1 MPDVAVLA
9 TLLERKIFIES
20 ALEQRLPSVDAEPR
34 EVHAAMH
41 YAVMN
46 GGKRIRPVIALATA
60 ELGGLDPDQILDAAC
75 AIEFVHTASLILDD
89 LPSMDDSDSR
99 RDQPATHRVYGEA
112 TATLAALA
120 LLAEAYALTAKNAA
134 KLLPAQGVADIISV
148 LSNTIGTAG
157 LIHGQHVDL
166 TTSSTAATLEALE
179 ETYRQK
185 AAVLFQAAIA
195 VPALLSNM
203 NPQQCAA
210 LESYATDLGVA
221 FQITDDL
228 IDAREESA
236 GDAPKVT
243 FSTFLGEDG
252 AKEKIAALVAGAS
265 RALTIFG
272 EDAVQLRVMA
282 EYVSTRT
289 V

>member
-252 AKEKIAALVAGAS
+252 AKE
-265 RALTIFG
+265 
-272 EDAVQLRVMA
+272 
-282 EYVSTRT
+282 
-289 V
+289 